1 MKVKFKKL
9 SDKAVTPSYAHNG
22 DAGMDLT
29 AVSVA
34 SEINECGQFVI
45 IYHTELA
52 IEIPEGYVGYIFPR
66 SSISKKSLNLTNCVA
81 VIDSNYRGELILK
94 FKNTSDD
101 SVPAVYTPG
110 DKIAQLIIMPYPK
123 IELEESETL
132 SDTERGANGFGSSD
146 KEIKETDKP
155 A

>member
-9 SDKAVTPSYAHNG
+9 SDKAVTPSYAYEG

-45 IYHTELA
+45 VYHTGLA

-94 FKNTSDD
+94 FKNTSGD
-101 SVPAVYTPG
+101 SVPAVYALG